1 MTFLSLNTALIA
13 AAVAVPTLFILYFL
27 KLRRRDLEVSSTLLW
42 KKAIE
47 DLQANA
53 PFQKLRNNIL
63 LILQLL
69 ALLAGLFA
77 LAQPVITSRSLE
89 GKRQIIMIDRSAS
102 MRSTDGDEKDPA
114 SKRTRLE
121 VAKQRALEVV
131 ASLAEPGLL
140 DTEGDRAMVIAFDT
154 RADIIQ
160 TFTDSKAELRRA
172 IESIQPTDNPTRF
185 DEAFRLARAH
195 LPKRKQLEDGNVT
208 LHDEL
213 TEGGVAVQLFS
224 DGRLPDIDKLR
235 LQNDTGNR
243 DELTYHLMGDPKSWN
258 IGIITMRAERQ
269 YDRPEKA
276 SVFISLQSTSTTP
289 RSVDVQLSVE
299 GNVVAIK
306 NVAFQAAKTKQV
318 PFVTDK
324 GEQLET
330 VVEPESRGVVFEI
343 ERRDAAVLVATL
355 IHPEPTS
362 TAGAGP
368 DRGDVLKTD
377 DLGYLALPPARQLTV
392 AAVTDGNL
400 WLRIG
405 LEGMRLSRPAKLIA
419 PSAAQVFLDSPEAAE
434 YDVVIL
440 DRWLP
445 TITDDKGKSVQG
457 LPPGRWL
464 IIGAAPPPP
473 MGLDDLGPGKSGV
486 ALNWKRDHAILRG
499 VQLDDLTFPESR
511 TTEIKPGSPMIS
523 LADGPSGPL
532 IVEGSDLTRRAV
544 IVTFNPLVS
553 NWPLKP
559 GSLIFLAKALDY
571 LARDATD
578 TAALSATPGQT
589 ITQRLP
595 RGSSGVSLTPPE
607 GNNAKVTLVAQPSG
621 EIVYGPIKSV
631 GIYTLTWDGQ
641 PAGGDTVVNGTPRR
655 AISVNLAD
663 PFESDITPRSILST
677 ASRVVSAEAQSES
690 GTLRRLWPWLLLGML
705 GVLVLEWWVYNR
717 KVAL

>member
-27 KLRRRDLEVSSTLLW
+27 KLRRRDVEVSSTLLW

-306 NVAFQAAKTKQV
+306 TVDFPAAKPRQV

-330 VVEPESRGVVFEI
+330 VIDPESRGVVFEI

-355 IHPEPTS
+355 IHPNAS
-362 TAGAGP
+362 TPAAADP

-405 LEGMRLSRPAKLIA
+405 LEGMRLSRPAKLVA
-419 PSAAQVFLDSPEAAE
+419 PSSAQAFLDSPEAAE

-445 TITDDKGKSVQG
+445 TIKDDKGMSVPG

-473 MGLDDLGPGKSGV
+473 MGIDDLGPGKSGV
-486 ALNWKRDHAILRG
+486 ALNWKREHAILRG

-595 RGSSGVSLTPPE
+595 RGSSGVTLTPPE
-607 GNNAKVTLVAQPSG
+607 GTNAKVSLVAQPSG

-677 ASRVVSAEAQSES
+677 ASRVVSAEAQSEG